1 MVKDREA
8 RRAADLGVTKSQ
20 TQLRDWTTTT
30 KALKLDRITHGVPN
44 LALQPCPICP
54 AETRGSLSVL
64 WSKFLLQ
71 IKLLQ
76 TGRNVMICQ
85 LGCYIQGTTEIKKN
99 AYFPWGRKKRSWCHK
114 ECGVCSEDQRNLSPS
129 LSCKAAF
136 LQKVFHNP
144 LKRNFLWAWDPSPVR
159 EHLQPLLAT
168 AQFSTSSCSPL
179 SRALGHCPGAKHI
192 ESLQQGNRA
201 H

>member
-1 MVKDREA
+1 MPCWDERFPKCFMKQVLITDQASSDRQECDDMSA
-8 RRAADLGVTKSQ
+8 RMLHSGHH
-20 TQLRDWTTTT
+20 RD
-30 KALKLDRITHGVPN
+30 
-44 LALQPCPICP
+44 
-54 AETRGSLSVL
+54 
-64 WSKFLLQ
+64 
-71 IKLLQ
+71 
-76 TGRNVMICQ
+76 
-85 LGCYIQGTTEIKKN
+85 KKN

>member
-1 MVKDREA
+1 MANVELTGKDRRWEEKGTTADETVGWHHWLSGLSLSKLREMVKDREA
-8 RRAADLGVTKSQ
+8 RRAADHGVTKSQ

-85 LGCYIQGTTEIKKN
+85 LGCYIQGTTEIKKCIL
-99 AYFPWGRKKRSWCHK
+99 PLGKEKK
-114 ECGVCSEDQRNLSPS
+114 VMMP
-129 LSCKAAF
+129 
-136 LQKVFHNP
+136 
-144 LKRNFLWAWDPSPVR
+144 
-159 EHLQPLLAT
+159 
-168 AQFSTSSCSPL
+168 
-179 SRALGHCPGAKHI
+179 
-192 ESLQQGNRA
+192 
-201 H
+201 